1 MRARASERL
10 ALLALVAAL
19 ALPAWGDWADAFRR
33 GMAAVEA
40 KRWDEAAR
48 LMQAAA
54 AENPKEGGQ
63 VKLYGMRFETYLPH
77 YYLGLAEFQRGDC
90 AAALSAWRASDA
102 QGAVARSSQSRA
114 FAQHKAQCEQRTAST
129 ATQPPAPAPAPTAAP
144 SATPARPTPSPT
156 PVPTRPALPTP
167 APTRPSATPTPAL
180 TPTPAPTQARTATPA
195 PTVLTPMK
203 RVPAPRLLAAAR
215 AHFAGRHAE
224 AAAGLEP
231 DPGWSTR
238 SRAQALLLRA
248 SARFSLHALGG
259 QPAALLDQARADARR
274 AHALEPGLAPDPRAF
289 SPRFARF
296 WNEANR

>member
-1 MRARASERL
+1 
-10 ALLALVAAL
+10 VAAL
-19 ALPAWGDWADAFRR
+19 ALPARGDWADAFRR

-48 LMQAAA
+48 LMQQAA

-90 AAALSAWRASDA
+90 AAALAAWRASEA
-102 QGAVARSSQSRA
+102 QGAVARSGQARA
-114 FAQHKAQCEQRTAST
+114 FAQHRAQCEQRTASAST
-129 ATQPPAPAPAPTAAP
+129 PAPSPTAAPAAAATPARIAPSPTPMPTRAVAAAP
-144 SATPARPTPSPT
+144 SATPT
-156 PVPTRPALPTP
+156 
-167 APTRPSATPTPAL
+167 PSATPRA
-180 TPTPAPTQARTATPA
+180 TPAPSRPAAPA

-203 RVPAPRLLAAAR
+203 RVPAPRLLAGAA

-231 DPGWSTR
+231 DPGWSAR

-259 QPAALLDQARADARR
+259 QPASLLDQARGDARR
-274 AHALEPGLAPDPRAF
+274 AHALEPGLQPDPRAF